1 MQNVIKTALCIVAL
15 CTFVEAKEADV
26 PDVDHLALASMMVY
40 DGKFDKAYAE
50 LEVAKNEDKNLDM
63 SKYYT
68 VKSVIAMREQNHA
81 LAITELQKAVE
92 ATKAKVYKAPEAPKE
107 KRKHLFSVASEPE
120 VKPVSTE
127 PPFDG
132 EKIRH
137 EELQKLYSHLS
148 QESYKAERYLD
159 TIKYLDLQGAA
170 GRDEAA
176 EYMLR
181 ADCYWKA
188 NDKAAAVDVLSK
200 GAKAF
205 GSDQSLLK
213 QKFYYYTEL
222 GLYQEAIVSAKAY
235 MKRAAP
241 NAKEY
246 MALAQMLIAA
256 GQREEAIALLEET
269 KMLFPTEGQVNLL
282 LGHLYMKNGME
293 FTTAG
298 LFEEASYY
306 EHKYVKEAAE
316 VYRRVGLTPHALYL
330 NSQITD
336 KVEKLKQKIAIYVD
350 REEYE
355 NIIGLID
362 ALERYKMLDDDN
374 IRYAVAYAYYMA
386 KDYEEAEKQLKL
398 ITDDELFSKAT
409 IIRKN
414 IEKCQNDSMECI

>member
-1 MQNVIKTALCIVAL
+1 MQNVLKITVCLVAL
-15 CTFVEAKEADV
+15 YTFVGAKEAQV

-50 LEVAKNEDKNLDM
+50 LEEAKNTDKNLDM

-68 VKSVIAMREQNHA
+68 IKSVIAMRQDNHA
-81 LAITELQKAVE
+81 QAIEELKKAVV
-92 ATKAKVYKAPEAPKE
+92 ATKAKVYKAPEPIKE
-107 KRKHLFSVASEPE
+107 KRKHLFSLASEPKK
-120 VKPVSTE
+120 VAVSNE
-127 PPFDG
+127 PPYDG
-132 EKIRH
+132 EKIRRQ
-137 EELQKLYSHLS
+137 ELQKLYSYLS

-159 TIKYLDLQGAA
+159 TIKYLDLQGET

-188 NDKAAAVDVLSK
+188 GNKAAAVDILSK
-200 GAKAF
+200 GAQAF

-246 MALAQMLIAA
+246 LVLAQMLIAA
-256 GQREEAIALLEET
+256 GQREEAITLLEET
-269 KMLFPTEGQVNLL
+269 KMLFPRDAEVSIL

-293 FTTAG
+293 FTTAA
-298 LFEEASYY
+298 LFEQASYY

-316 VYRRVGLTPHALYL
+316 VHRRVGLTPHALYL
-330 NSQITD
+330 NAQITD

>member
-15 CTFVEAKEADV
+15 CTFVEAKETEV

-50 LEVAKNEDKNLDM
+50 LAEAKNTDKNLDM

-68 VKSVIAMREQNHA
+68 IKSVIAMREQNHA
-81 LAITELQKAVE
+81 LAIDELKKAVE

-188 NDKAAAVDVLSK
+188 NDKAAAVDILSK

-256 GQREEAIALLEET
+256 GQREEAITLLEET

>member
-1 MQNVIKTALCIVAL
+1 MQNVFKTTLLLLAL
-15 CTFVEAKEADV
+15 CTFVEAKNADV

-40 DGKFDKAYAE
+40 DGKYDKAQAE
-50 LEVAKNEDKNLDM
+50 LEEAKSVDKNLDM

-68 VKSVIAMREQNHA
+68 IKSVIAMRQENHA
-81 LAITELQKAVE
+81 QAIVDLKKAVE
-92 ATKAKVYKAPEAPKE
+92 AIKSKVYKAPEQAKE
-107 KRKHLFSVASEPE
+107 KRKHLFSVASEPQKA
-120 VKPVSTE
+120 VVSNE
-127 PPFDG
+127 PAFDG
-132 EKIRH
+132 EKIRK

-159 TIKYLDLQGAA
+159 TITYLDLQGEA

-181 ADCYWKA
+181 SDCYWKSG
-188 NDKAAAVDVLSK
+188 NKDAAVDILNK
-200 GAKAF
+200 GAQAF

-235 MKRAAP
+235 MKRATP

-256 GQREEAIALLEET
+256 GQREEAIVLLEET
-269 KMLFPTEGQVNLL
+269 KMLFPNDAEVSIL
-282 LGHLYMKNGME
+282 LGHLYMKGGME
-293 FTTAG
+293 FTTAS
-298 LFEEASYY
+298 LFEQASFY

-330 NSQITD
+330 NSQIPD
-336 KVEKLKQKIAIYVD
+336 KVEKLKQKIAIYID

-355 NIIGLID
+355 SIIGLID

-386 KDYEEAEKQLKL
+386 KDYEEAEKQLKM